1 MEITDLEIR
10 IKAGEHCM
18 QKGSKNI
25 IQYYSFIEGAEWI
38 REKIKADRLKYFD
51 SFVKFL
57 ESDDCY
63 IVNSNGEK
71 IEDAFINGE
80 NFEKYFKT

>member
-1 MEITDLEIR
+1 MKITDLEIR
-10 IKAGEHCM
+10 IKAGEYCIK
-18 QKGSKNI
+18 KGSNNI
-25 IQYYSFIEGAEWI
+25 ISYNSFIEGAEWL

-63 IVNSNGEK
+63 IVNSKGEK
-71 IEDAFINGE
+71 IEDAFIHGE
-80 NFEKYFKT
+80 NFEKYFN